1 MLIKNKKFIKFL
13 FIALLVIL
21 DFKLVIMDVSEFNYY
36 VLWNFFFIYLPVK
49 ILYIFFACI
58 NIIFII
64 IFLIEILLF
73 TIFFEFILNLIQIYV
88 NFVSNKLIQF
98 SDYL

>member
-36 VLWNFFFIYLPVK
+36 VL
-49 ILYIFFACI
+49 
-58 NIIFII
+58 
-64 IFLIEILLF
+64 
-73 TIFFEFILNLIQIYV
+73 
-88 NFVSNKLIQF
+88 
-98 SDYL
+98 